1 MRRSGRVPSRD
12 AIKPPRTS
20 LSPNSMERPMSHF
33 TTGRSFDHIL
43 ARTNAGSSAVDSIS
57 DFIGRM
63 IDRMARHLQRERTR
77 RELLDLDDHMLED
90 IGLSRMDLRGG

>member
-1 MRRSGRVPSRD
+1 
-12 AIKPPRTS
+12 
-20 LSPNSMERPMSHF
+20 MSHF

-90 IGLSRMDLRGG
+90 IGLSRMDLRGGRFAELNRINWSGRGHPSGM